1 MPKIHPAPEGL
12 PPDDDDQG
20 ARAAF
25 EDTAER
31 VSDTGSGDINGGS
44 AVTSNGSGLEHES
57 AGDRNT
63 TAAAVTG
70 SSLTVSN
77 YVNDTNVNSTAEV
90 NNTVDNDVKTSDSPG
105 EQTSDR
111 KTETSDAR
119 AKSVRD
125 TLRTLAEPA
134 VYLPP
139 GTPLTSSQTSPSR
152 RPTLERMNTQ
162 LQRAVAALGKPE
174 KEALFAQA
182 PLGPIVDSRGTRLR
196 AGNLLLDCRLGVGGG
211 ISRMWFALLA
221 CAKPH
226 VGVTQ
231 EMINCFGTFMY
242 FRSIRFSNNFQC

>member
-12 PPDDDDQG
+12 PPDDDDKG
-20 ARAAF
+20 VRVAF

-31 VSDTGSGDINGGS
+31 VSDTGSGDVNGGS

-57 AGDRNT
+57 AGDRNAT
-63 TAAAVTG
+63 TAAAVTDG
-70 SSLTVSN
+70 SLTVTN
-77 YVNDTNVNSTAEV
+77 NANDTNGNSTAGV
-90 NNTVDNDVKTSDSPG
+90 NNAVDNDVKTNDSPV

-111 KTETSDAR
+111 TAAETSDAR

-139 GTPLTSSQTSPSR
+139 GTPLTPSLTAPQTSPSR
-152 RPTLERMNTQ
+152 RPALERMSTQ

-182 PLGPIVDSRGTRLR
+182 PLGPIVDSRGTRL
-196 AGNLLLDCRLGVGGG
+196 G
-211 ISRMWFALLA
+211 S
-221 CAKPH
+221 
-226 VGVTQ
+226 
-231 EMINCFGTFMY
+231 
-242 FRSIRFSNNFQC
+242 S